1 MKTVIIQKVLLSD
14 LRGLLIQHNQF
25 SQKQLKLDYA
35 VFFVSLI
42 NKLPTFYRSEEQ
54 EERTARLNSQIMKEY
69 SSNYK
74 TYIDFLVKKELI
86 ELVKEYGADTGE
98 SRTYKIADKYSCNEI
113 VSYPIT
119 DKKLLG
125 KFTDKTTV
133 VKGKEICKAQRP
145 HLVKFFDE
153 HLQINSRKAFKVV
166 EPYLKENY
174 AKYLCGTQLITEF
187 HTQDWH
193 YSIKPESDNRL
204 HSSLTRLNKILRA
217 FVTYKGKYLGCVD
230 VRTSQP
236 YFLSVIL
243 KAILSKDKKLFKQI
257 GATSTSLLTNK
268 NIEELFALE
277 IDRDEVERFVLSVID
292 DKEDFYT
299 LIQEELDITYDE
311 AGKPFRMV
319 TNYSNRKKKIIN
331 KEEPRK
337 KEVYESERDFA
348 KSVVMEIFYSSSKST
363 VPEIKMFRD
372 KFPSVFKI
380 MSYIK
385 NECVELYTLLSH
397 IEAYCLLDYVA
408 LQFNK
413 KYPDIPLWS
422 IHDSLVTTENYLPL
436 LKEETERLLYDITTL
451 KVNTKEE
458 YW

>member
-1 MKTVIIQKVLLSD
+1 MKTVIIQKALLSS
-14 LRGLLIQHNQF
+14 LRELLIQHNQF
-25 SQKQLKLDYA
+25 TQKQLKLDYA
-35 VFFVSLI
+35 IFFVSRI
-42 NKLPTFYRSEEQ
+42 NSLPTYYRNNEQ
-54 EERTARLNSQIMKEY
+54 EYNKVRLSSQIMKEY

-74 TYIDFLVKKELI
+74 TYIDFLVKEELI
-86 ELVKEYGADTGE
+86 VLIKEYGADIKE
-98 SRTYKIADKYSCNEI
+98 CRTYKIADKYSCDEV

-125 KFTDKTTV
+125 KFTDKTTA
-133 VKGKEICKAQRP
+133 VKGKETCKAQRP

-153 HLQINSRKAFKVV
+153 YLEIDSHKAFDVV
-166 EPYLKENY
+166 KPFRLSNY
-174 AKYLCGTQLITEF
+174 PKYIHSTQLITEF

-193 YSIKPESDNRL
+193 FSIKPETDNRL
-204 HSSLTRLNKILRA
+204 HSSLTRLNKILRT
-217 FVTYKGKYLGCVD
+217 FVTYKGKHLGCID
-230 VRTSQP
+230 IQTSQP
-236 YFLSVIL
+236 YFFSVLL
-243 KAILSKDKKLFKQI
+243 KAILLKDKRLLENI
-257 GATSTSLLTNK
+257 GATSLLK
-268 NIEELFALE
+268 NEHIEGLFALK
-277 IDRDEVERFVLSVID
+277 IDIDEVIKFVHLVIS
-292 DKEDFYT
+292 DKKDFYT
-299 LIQEELDITYDE
+299 LIQEEFDITYDKT
-311 AGKPFRMV
+311 GKPFRMV

-331 KEEPRK
+331 TEKPRK

-363 VPEIKMFRD
+363 VSEIKIFKD

-397 IEAYCLLDYVA
+397 IEACCLLDCVA
-408 LQFNK
+408 LRFSK

-436 LKEETERLLYDITTL
+436 LKEEIERLLYDITTL
-451 KVNTKEE
+451 KVNTKME